1 MQRDMRVRCGH
12 IAGGIA
18 LGKPK
23 LDRIITL
30 IFLLVYISELFDH
43 TKYECNYLHIKVK
56 NISTYIKLKM
66 TLLS

>member
-1 MQRDMRVRCGH
+1 MFICNFDVYFFLVQRDMRVRFGH

-30 IFLLVYISELFDH
+30 IFLLVYNSESFDP
-43 TKYECNYLHIKVK
+43 TKYVCNYI
-56 NISTYIKLKM
+56 
-66 TLLS
+66 